1 MIDYQQAQSELK
13 RTEKKIG
20 ESFAEL
26 SALDYRRVE
35 HFHDYLKNHRP
46 DDVDRFLKETM
57 ASNAL
62 LHNIMK
68 DFHRILGYVLL
79 IEKEGHKNLTFKELL
94 KRAQYMEEIL
104 HKISKQRKTQA
115 KASRWILSTKGILK
129 KTSSVSKIVSFLQEK
144 RLIFAFGKEKDLVIL
159 FAGLFKH
166 ERERVAAL
174 FQAYENERKKD
185 LPMAAASLTIMVVV
199 PAVGTALA
207 LVVYE
212 AMQWA
217 NRYSSNYRKLMGHV
231 KDEGSDGPAV

>member
-13 RTEKKIG
+13 QTERKIR
-20 ESFAEL
+20 ESFVEL

-35 HFHDYLKNHRP
+35 HFHDYLKNHRS

-57 ASNAL
+57 ASNVL
-62 LHNIMK
+62 LQNIMK

-79 IEKEGHKNLTFKELL
+79 IEKEGYKNPTFKELL
-94 KRAQYMEEIL
+94 KRARYMEEIL
-104 HKISKQRKTQA
+104 RKIMKQRKAQA
-115 KASRWILSTKGILK
+115 KASRWVLSTKNILK
-129 KTSSVSKIVSFLQEK
+129 KILALSKIVSFLQEK
-144 RLIFAFGKEKDLVIL
+144 RLIFAFGKEKDWVII

-166 ERERVAAL
+166 ERERVTAI

-199 PAVGTALA
+199 PAVGTALS

-217 NRYSSNYRKLMGHV
+217 NKYSSNYRKLMDHV
-231 KDEGSDGPAV
+231 KERGRNGPAV